1 MLRLK
6 REVEDFGHKGT
17 FLFIV
22 VGADL
27 ALGTDQPK
35 QGLIRPFASSIGH
48 NHGLFD
54 EA

>member
-1 MLRLK
+1 M
-6 REVEDFGHKGT
+6 

-22 VGADL
+22 VGPDLALDL
-27 ALGTDQPK
+27 ALGTDQPE

-54 EA
+54 EI